1 MRAFFFTLFMAGLC
15 LWMPLTASAAAP
27 AATEI
32 ISIEEYEAA
41 IQREAAQ
48 YGIRCYV
55 IRYDPA
61 VQITREQ
68 LAFTLEEMR
77 MAGGFT
83 VQEARPGQSW
93 VTIRAGRDLIA
104 HSIRYAAFL
113 SRHPSTVMRPVPAL
127 PAGSVSQGDR
137 QGPRPK
143 GSGPCCFLSDVR
155 TLVFDQIEIPAV
167 GGEAGIVQ
175 YSGVSSMTSRSLF
188 MAITTTPLW
197 VASMPV
203 SSRCL
208 KKA

>member
-83 VQEARPGQSW
+83 VQEARPGQPW

-113 SRHPSTVMRPVPAL
+113 SRHPSTVMRPVPFL
-127 PAGSVSQGDR
+127 PAGSVSQ
-137 QGPRPK
+137 
-143 GSGPCCFLSDVR
+143 
-155 TLVFDQIEIPAV
+155 
-167 GGEAGIVQ
+167 
-175 YSGVSSMTSRSLF
+175 
-188 MAITTTPLW
+188 
-197 VASMPV
+197 
-203 SSRCL
+203 
-208 KKA
+208 

>member
-1 MRAFFFTLFMAGLC
+1 MYQVSPAKMRGRGGATVSMAQERSTALFCGDKPQQRMGVFHENRRGTMRAFFFTLFMAGLC
-15 LWMPLTASAAAP
+15 LWMPLTASARPRLQPKSFLLRSMKLPPKGTAQYG
-27 AATEI
+27 I
-32 ISIEEYEAA
+32 RCYVM
-41 IQREAAQ
+41 Q

-113 SRHPSTVMRPVPAL
+113 SRHPSTVMRPVPSL
-127 PAGSVSQGDR
+127 PAGSVSQ
-137 QGPRPK
+137 
-143 GSGPCCFLSDVR
+143 
-155 TLVFDQIEIPAV
+155 
-167 GGEAGIVQ
+167 
-175 YSGVSSMTSRSLF
+175 
-188 MAITTTPLW
+188 
-197 VASMPV
+197 
-203 SSRCL
+203 
-208 KKA
+208 

>member
-1 MRAFFFTLFMAGLC
+1 MKAFFFTLFMAGLC

-83 VQEARPGQSW
+83 VQEVEATGAVMGDDSCREGPDCS
-93 VTIRAGRDLIA
+93 L
-104 HSIRYAAFL
+104 H
-113 SRHPSTVMRPVPAL
+113 TVCGLFEQASL
-127 PAGSVSQGDR
+127 HGYETGSVSARRIGIQCRTDKLML
-137 QGPRPK
+137 PRERGLVVFYPMFVLL
-143 GSGPCCFLSDVR
+143 FLIR
-155 TLVFDQIEIPAV
+155 
-167 GGEAGIVQ
+167 
-175 YSGVSSMTSRSLF
+175 
-188 MAITTTPLW
+188 
-197 VASMPV
+197 
-203 SSRCL
+203 
-208 KKA
+208 

>member
-1 MRAFFFTLFMAGLC
+1 MKAFFFTLFMAGLC
-15 LWMPLTASAAAP
+15 LWMPLTALAAAP

-68 LAFTLEEMR
+68 LAFTLE
-77 MAGGFT
+77 
-83 VQEARPGQSW
+83 ARPGQSW

-113 SRHPSTVMRPVPAL
+113 SRHPSTVMRPVPSL
-127 PAGSVSQGDR
+127 PAGSVSQ
-137 QGPRPK
+137 
-143 GSGPCCFLSDVR
+143 
-155 TLVFDQIEIPAV
+155 
-167 GGEAGIVQ
+167 
-175 YSGVSSMTSRSLF
+175 
-188 MAITTTPLW
+188 
-197 VASMPV
+197 
-203 SSRCL
+203 
-208 KKA
+208 

>member
-83 VQEARPGQSW
+83 VQEARPG
-93 VTIRAGRDLIA
+93 
-104 HSIRYAAFL
+104 
-113 SRHPSTVMRPVPAL
+113 HPSTVMRPVPSL
-127 PAGSVSQGDR
+127 PAGSVSQ
-137 QGPRPK
+137 
-143 GSGPCCFLSDVR
+143 
-155 TLVFDQIEIPAV
+155 
-167 GGEAGIVQ
+167 
-175 YSGVSSMTSRSLF
+175 
-188 MAITTTPLW
+188 
-197 VASMPV
+197 
-203 SSRCL
+203 
-208 KKA
+208 

>member
-1 MRAFFFTLFMAGLC
+1 MYQVSPAKMRGRGGATVSMAQERSTALFCGDKPQQRMGVFHENRRGTMRAFFFTLFMAGLC

-83 VQEARPGQSW
+83 VQEARPGQPW

-113 SRHPSTVMRPVPAL
+113 SRHPSTVMRPVPSL
-127 PAGSVSQGDR
+127 PAGSVSQ
-137 QGPRPK
+137 
-143 GSGPCCFLSDVR
+143 
-155 TLVFDQIEIPAV
+155 
-167 GGEAGIVQ
+167 
-175 YSGVSSMTSRSLF
+175 
-188 MAITTTPLW
+188 
-197 VASMPV
+197 
-203 SSRCL
+203 
-208 KKA
+208 

>member
-113 SRHPSTVMRPVPAL
+113 EQASLHGYET
-127 PAGSVSQGDR
+127 GSVSARRIGIPVRQTRPAPQGER
-137 QGPRPK
+137 ALLFFIRC
-143 GSGPCCFLSDVR
+143 SYSCF
-155 TLVFDQIEIPAV
+155 
-167 GGEAGIVQ
+167 
-175 YSGVSSMTSRSLF
+175 
-188 MAITTTPLW
+188 
-197 VASMPV
+197 
-203 SSRCL
+203 
-208 KKA
+208 

>member
-77 MAGGFT
+77 
-83 VQEARPGQSW
+83 
-93 VTIRAGRDLIA
+93 
-104 HSIRYAAFL
+104 IRYAAFL
-113 SRHPSTVMRPVPAL
+113 SRHPSTVVRPVPSL
-127 PAGSVSQGDR
+127 PAGSVSQ
-137 QGPRPK
+137 
-143 GSGPCCFLSDVR
+143 
-155 TLVFDQIEIPAV
+155 
-167 GGEAGIVQ
+167 
-175 YSGVSSMTSRSLF
+175 
-188 MAITTTPLW
+188 
-197 VASMPV
+197 
-203 SSRCL
+203 
-208 KKA
+208 

>member
-1 MRAFFFTLFMAGLC
+1 MAQERSTALFCGDKPQQRMGVFHENRRGTMRAFFFTLFMAGLC

-83 VQEARPGQSW
+83 VQEARSP
-93 VTIRAGRDLIA
+93 AG
-104 HSIRYAAFL
+104 AAMGDDSCREGPDRSF
-113 SRHPSTVMRPVPAL
+113 HTVCGLFEQASL
-127 PAGSVSQGDR
+127 HGYETGSVSARRIGIPVR
-137 QGPRPK
+137 QTRPAPL
-143 GSGPCCFLSDVR
+143 GERALLFFIRCSYSCF
-155 TLVFDQIEIPAV
+155 
-167 GGEAGIVQ
+167 
-175 YSGVSSMTSRSLF
+175 
-188 MAITTTPLW
+188 
-197 VASMPV
+197 
-203 SSRCL
+203 
-208 KKA
+208 

>member
-113 SRHPSTVMRPVPAL
+113 SRHPSTVMRRFRLCPPDRYPSETDKARS
-127 PAGSVSQGDR
+127 PRGAGLVVFY
-137 QGPRPK
+137 PMFVLL
-143 GSGPCCFLSDVR
+143 FLIR
-155 TLVFDQIEIPAV
+155 
-167 GGEAGIVQ
+167 
-175 YSGVSSMTSRSLF
+175 
-188 MAITTTPLW
+188 
-197 VASMPV
+197 
-203 SSRCL
+203 
-208 KKA
+208 

>member
-1 MRAFFFTLFMAGLC
+1 MKAFFFTLFMAGLC
-15 LWMPLTASAAAP
+15 LWMPLTALAAAP

-104 HSIRYAAFL
+104 HSIRYE
-113 SRHPSTVMRPVPAL
+113 T
-127 PAGSVSQGDR
+127 GSVSARRIGIPVR
-137 QGPRPK
+137 QTSPAPLGERDLLFFIRC
-143 GSGPCCFLSDVR
+143 SYSCF
-155 TLVFDQIEIPAV
+155 
-167 GGEAGIVQ
+167 
-175 YSGVSSMTSRSLF
+175 
-188 MAITTTPLW
+188 
-197 VASMPV
+197 
-203 SSRCL
+203 
-208 KKA
+208 